1 MTSPQSR
8 VRILI
13 AEDHTMVR
21 EGLKFILSLTP
32 NFEVIAETGDGGEA
46 EKLALELCPDL
57 LLLDI
62 DLPSKNGFDVATRV
76 KHSNPGIKILI
87 LTGSLN
93 AHSVRNALALGVE
106 GYVLKREDSG
116 ELMSAVQAVLA
127 GKPYISKSIAEQF
140 HHWESETVAAIS
152 LLGAREREVVVQVA
166 DGKNSDEIAE
176 SMHISVA
183 TVRKHREN
191 IMRKLNLRNAAEIA
205 AFAVKHGLHD
215 PS

>member
-1 MTSPQSR
+1 MTHQHSSA
-8 VRILI
+8 RILI
-13 AEDHTMVR
+13 AEDHLMVR
-21 EGLKFILSLTP
+21 EGLKFILSMKP
-32 NFEVIAETGDGGEA
+32 NLEVIAETGDGCEA

-62 DLPSKNGFDVATRV
+62 DLPSRNGFDVATRI
-76 KHSNPGIKILI
+76 KQSNPNIKILI
-87 LTGSLN
+87 LTGSPN

-106 GYVLKREDSG
+106 GYVLKREDSS
-116 ELMSAVQAVLA
+116 ELMGAIQAVLL

-140 HHWESETVAAIS
+140 HHWESETIAAVS
-152 LLGAREREVVVQVA
+152 MLGARERVVVVLVA
-166 DGKNSDEIAE
+166 EGKNSDEIAE
-176 SMHISVA
+176 CMHISVA

>member
-1 MTSPQSR
+1 MTSAHAIA
-8 VRILI
+8 RILI
-13 AEDHTMVR
+13 AEDHAMVR

-32 NFEVIAETGDGGEA
+32 NLEVIAETGDGCEA

-62 DLPSKNGFDVATRV
+62 DLPSKNGLDVATRV

-93 AHSVRNALALGVE
+93 SRNVRNVLALGVE
-106 GYVLKREDSG
+106 GYVLKREDSS
-116 ELMSAVQAVLA
+116 ELMSAIQTVLA

-140 HHWESETVAAIS
+140 HHGEAETVAVVS
-152 LLGAREREVVVQVA
+152 LLGARERTVVVLVA
-166 DGKNSDEIAE
+166 DGKSSEEIADH
-176 SMHISVA
+176 MHISIA